1 MEWDEP
7 KSKSQ
12 TASHTVGEALDQL
25 SKDELQTRLQTLE
38 TEIARLKEEL
48 ERKKAHEAA
57 ASELFTGKS

>member
-7 KSKSQ
+7 KSKAQ

-25 SKDELQTRLQTLE
+25 SKDELQTRVQALE
-38 TEIARLKEEL
+38 TEIARLKDEL

-57 ASELFTGKS
+57 ASELFTGKT

>member
-7 KSKSQ
+7 KSKAQ

>member
-1 MEWDEP
+1 M
-7 KSKSQ
+7 
-12 TASHTVGEALDQL
+12 
-25 SKDELQTRLQTLE
+25 QTLE

>member
-7 KSKSQ
+7 KSKAQ
-12 TASHTVGEALDQL
+12 TAGHTVGEPLDQL
-25 SKDELQTRLQTLE
+25 SKDELQARLQTLE
-38 TEIARLKEEL
+38 AEMARLRAEL

>member
-7 KSKSQ
+7 KSKAQ
-12 TASHTVGEALDQL
+12 TANHTVGEALDQL

-38 TEIARLKEEL
+38 TEIARLKDEF
-48 ERKKAHEAA
+48 ERRKAHEAA